1 MRSHTASG
9 FMRSVA
15 PALAAALRKSRVH
28 ATKVE
33 KGPDVRKLMMKKAVG
48 KLKRGATFWDHAE
61 KRNR

>member
-1 MRSHTASG
+1 MRA
-9 FMRSVA
+9 VA
-15 PALAAALRKSRVH
+15 PALAAALRKSRGN

-33 KGPDVRKLMMKKAVG
+33 KARGPNLHKLMVKKAVG